1 MILSYSLLNN
11 TTMKTLQNVLTINA
25 LSSGATGL
33 LLVGFSD
40 FIAQLFGIPASGII
54 IGVGIFL
61 VAFAAL
67 VFVESR
73 RNPMQPERVRFIIL
87 LDRLWVAVSLVL
99 VVLPM
104 VDLSVIGRVAVVA
117 VAAWVALMAYLQ
129 NANLK
134 KITT

>member
-1 MILSYSLLNN
+1 
-11 TTMKTLQNVLTINA
+11 MKTLQNVLTINA